1 MGSHGPAA
9 AIWLTAAAAA
19 QAAATV
25 GSLASPLPV
34 TRWVKGDGE
43 SVAWAIGQRPVLV
56 QSVPAGRGVPQI
68 DDLTWLQRRWRNGLA
83 VVAIVQGNG
92 AWLEALLARQPR
104 AFHYPIAIDRTETP
118 IVPQH
123 WTGGPPV
130 TMCLLIGSDRRV
142 LWVGD
147 AGEVDA
153 VEAVL
158 AAHDAGRFDLGAAAR
173 QAAGERQLRQRFE
186 QGELDRLLQESG
198 ELLGKSPGNGLAW
211 ALRAL
216 AARRLDRDL
225 SVAAA
230 APRTLASEPY
240 ELLRYAR
247 TMQRMLPGAPGGDA
261 TPLPE
266 ALAAAC
272 AARPHSPGLAQC
284 WLRAAVAQGDAAAV
298 AQAGAA
304 LAELHKSD
312 GEALSALVHEL
323 LLLRQGLRPLDVVTM
338 AVDLACHSSPR
349 DLDAGMLRF
358 RVQAELRRDREAALS
373 AGRQW
378 IELAAQQPERLNR
391 FAWQLLHDY
400 PDGRFTGL
408 ALEAA
413 EAMARCADW
422 ETPSRIDTLELA
434 RERTQAPI
442 RREEGR

>member
-9 AIWLTAAAAA
+9 AIWRTAAAAA

-25 GSLASPLPV
+25 GSLASPLPL

-186 QGELDRLLQESG
+186 QGGLDRLLQESG

-216 AARRLDRDL
+216 AARRLDRDP

-230 APRTLASEPY
+230 APRTLATEPY

-261 TPLPE
+261 AFLFAGARGEGE
-266 ALAAAC
+266 AALE
-272 AARPHSPGLAQC
+272 
-284 WLRAAVAQGDAAAV
+284 
-298 AQAGAA
+298 AA
-304 LAELHKSD
+304 LAMVGLDKHNQPQLRRRARLLADERYQQRYVDVAYHALELAIHAAPTD
-312 GEALSALVHEL
+312 AEAYARKASL
-323 LLLRQGLRPLDVVTM
+323 LL
-338 AVDLACHSSPR
+338 AHK
-349 DLDAGMLRF
+349 
-358 RVQAELRRDREAALS
+358 RDREAAM
-373 AGRQW
+373 AV
-378 IELAAQQPERLNR
+378 AAQMAQRVADPERLERLAHWWLATTNHEGN
-391 FAWQLLHDY
+391 LLCARAAALSALATTPNDVS
-400 PDGRFTGL
+400 RLRL
-408 ALEAA
+408 ALAACEAA
-413 EAMARCADW
+413 QDPAAGILRARLAQAEAD
-422 ETPSRIDTLELA
+422 PS
-434 RERTQAPI
+434 ER
-442 RREEGR
+442 RR